1 LFLVVVPP
9 TNRGDFLL
17 YLCAMATILITG
29 GTGTIGKALS
39 KFLTGQQHQVI
50 ILTRSPHTG
59 TPDVS
64 YAAWDPAKKTIDI
77 DALQKADYIINLAG
91 AGVADKRWTKKR
103 KQEIVDS
110 RVQSGEL
117 LVKALQENT
126 NKVKA
131 VISMSGIG
139 WYGEDNKRSASQPYF
154 KEGDPADNDF
164 LGETCVKWENAIKP
178 VTALNKRLVIFRCGI
193 VLSNDGG
200 AFTEFKKPVRAGIA
214 PIFGSG
220 EQVTSWIHIDDVCRM
235 FLYAI
240 GNERVQGEYNVVAPQ
255 PVTNKNL
262 MLTLAKK
269 MKGSFHIPIYVPSF
283 MLKLILGELSIE
295 ILKSAKVSCHKIT
308 DSGFQFV
315 FPSLEVAL
323 DDLLKK

>member
-1 LFLVVVPP
+1 
-9 TNRGDFLL
+9 
-17 YLCAMATILITG
+17 MATILITG

-39 KFLTGQQHQVI
+39 KLLVSKQHQVI
-50 ILTRSPHTG
+50 ILSRSPRTG
-59 TPDVS
+59 AGDIS
-64 YAAWDPAKKTIDI
+64 YAAWDPANKTIDI
-77 DALQKADYIINLAG
+77 DALQKADYIFNLAG
-91 AGVADKRWTKKR
+91 AGVADKRWSKKR

-110 RVQSGEL
+110 RVDSGEL

-139 WYGEDNKRSASQPYF
+139 RYGEDKTRKASATYF
-154 KEGDPADNDF
+154 KEGDPAAEDF
-164 LGETCVKWENAIKP
+164 LGDTCVKWENAIKP
-178 VTALNKRLVIFRCGI
+178 VTALGKRLVIFRCGI

-220 EQVTSWIHIDDVCRM
+220 DQVCSWIHIDDLCRM

-240 GNERVQGEYNVVAPQ
+240 DNEKIQGEYNTVAPQ

-269 MKGSFHIPIYVPSF
+269 IKGSFYIPIYVPSF
-283 MLKLILGELSIE
+283 ALKLILGELSIE
-295 ILKSAKVSCHKIT
+295 ILKSAKVSCEKIIN
-308 DSGFQFV
+308 SGFQFLY
-315 FPSLEVAL
+315 PSLEVAL
-323 DDLLKK
+323 DDLVKK

>member
-1 LFLVVVPP
+1 
-9 TNRGDFLL
+9 
-17 YLCAMATILITG
+17 MATILITG

-50 ILTRSPHTG
+50 ILTRSLQRSGTG
-59 TPDVS
+59 TPGVS
-64 YAAWDPAKKTIDI
+64 YAAWDPAQKSIDI

-103 KQEIVDS
+103 KKEIVDS

-131 VISMSGIG
+131 VISSSGIG
-139 WYGEDNKRSASQPYF
+139 FYGDDKKRSTSQPYF
-154 KEGDPADNDF
+154 KESDPPSDDF
-164 LGETCVKWENAIKP
+164 LGDTCVKWENAIKP
-178 VTALNKRLVIFRCGI
+178 VTALNKRLVIFRTGI

-200 AFTEFKKPVRAGIA
+200 AFTEFKKPIRAGIA

-220 EQVTSWIHIDDVCRM
+220 DQVTSWIHIDDVCRM

-240 GNERVQGEYNVVAPQ
+240 ANESIKGEYNVVAPQ
-255 PVTNKNL
+255 PVTNRNL

-269 MKGSFHIPIYVPSF
+269 IKGRFHIPIYVPSF

-315 FPSLEVAL
+315 FPTLEVAV